1 MKVEKIVCVC
11 VCRGRG
17 GGGGFPSGGVL
28 SDFLDHYGKSRA
40 GAYADIF
47 ICEYINLQCQPN

>member
-1 MKVEKIVCVC
+1 MCVC
-11 VCRGRG
+11 MSCKG
-17 GGGGFPSGGVL
+17 GGEGFPSGGVL